1 MPVRV
6 LDAEGAGDTISISR
20 GIRFAARRGVDV
32 INLSLEFDASVRASQ
47 IPDIVSALRYA
58 RRRGVLVVAAAAATR
73 AIARWPIP
81 RARAT

>member
-6 LDAEGAGDTISISR
+6 LDADGAGDTLVDRARHPLR
-20 GIRFAARRGVDV
+20 GPRTGAKV

-58 RRRGVLVVAAAAATR
+58 HAQGRR
-73 AIARWPIP
+73 
-81 RARAT
+81 